1 MAEIIDSPLLDQ
13 VTGRRKVHLRRIFC
27 EGFQRD
33 DGLIDIEGTLIDEK
47 PFPIKMAQKSLG
59 ANEPIHLMTVC
70 LTIDRQ
76 LVVRAVRAHMKH
88 APYRQCGEI
97 APHYQDLIGLRI
109 EPGFTRQVKRMFRG
123 TAGCSHMT
131 ELLPSIATTA
141 FQILW
146 NEPDHPAPE
155 IKTKSRMSHS
165 PLGGCATLRLDG
177 EVVRLHFP
185 HLLKRSG

>member
-1 MAEIIDSPLLDQ
+1 MEAMIDARISDQ
-13 VTGRRKVHLRRIFC
+13 ISGRKKLHLRHIFC

-47 PFPIKMAQKSLG
+47 PFPIQMKERSLQ
-59 ANEPIHLMTVC
+59 AHEPIHWMIVR

-76 LVVRAVRAHMKH
+76 LLIRDVQAHMKH
-88 APYRQCGEI
+88 SPYRLCAEVVSR
-97 APHYQDLIGLRI
+97 YQDLIGLRI
-109 EPGFTRQVKRMFRG
+109 EPGFTRQAKRLFRG

-146 NEPDHPAPE
+146 SESDHSVPE
-155 IKTKSRMSHS
+155 AHTEDRGGHS
-165 PLGGCATLRLDG
+165 PLDGCATLRMDG
-177 EVVRLHFP
+177 EVVKMHFP
-185 HLLKRSG
+185 HLLKR

>member
-1 MAEIIDSPLLDQ
+1 MDETIGSSFSDH

-47 PFPIKMAQKSLG
+47 PFPIEMAQKSLG
-59 ANEPIHLMTVC
+59 ANEPIHLMTMC

-76 LVVRAVRAHMKH
+76 LVIRAVLAHMKH
-88 APYRQCGEI
+88 APYLQCGEI
-97 APHYQDLIGLRI
+97 VSHYQDLIGLRI
-109 EPGFTRQVKRMFRG
+109 EPGFTRQAKRMFRG

-146 NEPDHPAPE
+146 NEPDRPVPE
-155 IKTKSRMSHS
+155 VKTKDRPSHS
-165 PLGGCATLRLDG
+165 PLDGCATLRLDG

-185 HLLKRSG
+185 HLLKR